1 MGRPSLGIQRIEAL
15 HYYVRDL
22 ERTRRFF
29 VDKLDFVEIGSS
41 GPDLEREGRQ
51 RSAAFRAGEALYVI
65 HQPVGEGGRAW
76 RYLRKHPEGV
86 GTVVLDV
93 EEIDRTFKLLD
104 ERGGTFITDVQ
115 RFSDE
120 GGTLAMFSITTPF
133 GDTTFRFVE
142 RRGYTRLF
150 PGFVANPATGAGAG
164 NRFGFEK
171 IDHLTAN
178 FQTMKPALLW
188 MEHVLGL
195 EQLWE
200 VAFHTQDVPADAWTE
215 LGSAERSPSREGT
228 GTLSGSPPPTKRE
241 HGSGLKSIVM
251 WDPASGVKFANNEP
265 FRPFFKESQINL
277 FAEDNRGD
285 GIQHSALSVGE
296 IVGAVRGLRAAG
308 VEFMPTPGSY
318 YDVLPER
325 LQAIGVGTID
335 ESLDVLREL
344 EILVDGAKPRQYL
357 LQIFLKEAAGRYHD
371 PEAGPFFFEIIQRK
385 GDQGFGAGNFRALFE
400 AIERE
405 QARGGGRAGAA
416 VPRM

>member
-1 MGRPSLGIQRIEAL
+1 MARPSLGIQRIEAL
-15 HYYVRDL
+15 HYYVHDL

-41 GPDLEREGRQ
+41 GPELEREGRQ
-51 RSAAFRAGEALYVI
+51 RSAAFQAGEALYVI
-65 HQPVGEGGRAW
+65 HQPLGDGGRAW

-93 EEIDRTFKLLD
+93 EEIDRTFRLLE
-104 ERGGTFITDVQ
+104 ERGGTLITDVQ

-142 RRGYTRLF
+142 RRGYSILF
-150 PGFVANPATGAGAG
+150 PGFVPSPAGDAAPTATG
-164 NRFGFEK
+164 NRFGFER

-188 MEHVLGL
+188 MEHVLGF

-200 VAFHTQDVPADAWTE
+200 IAFHTQDVA
-215 LGSAERSPSREGT
+215 SAQ
-228 GTLSGSPPPTKRE
+228 KRE

-251 WDPASGVKFANNEP
+251 WDPASEVKFANNEP

-285 GIQHSALSVGE
+285 GIQHSALSVRD

-318 YDVLPER
+318 FDVLPER
-325 LQAIGVGTID
+325 LGQIGVGTID
-335 ESLDVLREL
+335 ESVDLLREL
-344 EILVDGAKPRQYL
+344 EILVDGGKPHQYL

-405 QARGGGRAGAA
+405 QTRAK
-416 VPRM
+416 

>member
-1 MGRPSLGIQRIEAL
+1 MARPSLGIQGIEAL
-15 HYYVRDL
+15 HYYVHDL

-41 GPDLEREGRQ
+41 GPELEREGRQ
-51 RSAAFRAGEALYVI
+51 RSAAFRAGDALYVI
-65 HQPVGEGGRAW
+65 HQPIGEGGRAW

-93 EEIDRTFKLLD
+93 EEIDRTFRLLD

-115 RFSDE
+115 RFSDD
-120 GGTLAMFSITTPF
+120 GGTLAMFSVTTPF

-142 RRGYTRLF
+142 RRGYSRLF
-150 PGFVANPATGAGAG
+150 PGFVPGSGPSATG
-164 NRFGFEK
+164 NRFGFER

-188 MEHVLGL
+188 MEHVLGF

-200 VAFHTQDVPADAWTE
+200 IAFHTQDVA
-215 LGSAERSPSREGT
+215 SAQ
-228 GTLSGSPPPTKRE
+228 KRE

-285 GIQHSALSVGE
+285 GIQHSALSVRD

-308 VEFMPTPGSY
+308 VEFMSTPGSY
-318 YDVLPER
+318 FDVLPER
-325 LQAIGVGTID
+325 LRQIGVGTID
-335 ESLDVLREL
+335 ESVDLLREL
-344 EILVDGAKPRQYL
+344 EILVDGDKPQKYL

-385 GDQGFGAGNFRALFE
+385 GDNGFGAGNFRALFE
-400 AIERE
+400 AIERD
-405 QARGGGRAGAA
+405 QARGK
-416 VPRM
+416 

>member
-1 MGRPSLGIQRIEAL
+1 MVLPSLGIQRIEAL
-15 HYYVRDL
+15 HYYVHDL

-41 GPDLEREGRQ
+41 GPELEREGRQ
-51 RSAAFRAGEALYVI
+51 RSAAFQAGEALYVI
-65 HQPVGEGGRAW
+65 HQPLGEGGRAW

-93 EEIDRTFKLLD
+93 EEIDRAFALLD
-104 ERGGTFITDVQ
+104 QRGGTLITDVQ
-115 RFSDE
+115 RFADE
-120 GGTLAMFSITTPF
+120 GGTLAMFSVTTPF

-142 RRGYTRLF
+142 RRGYSRLF
-150 PGFVANPATGAGAG
+150 PGFVPNPIGAASPVPAG
-164 NRFGFEK
+164 NRFGFER

-188 MEHVLGL
+188 MEHVLGFQ
-195 EQLWE
+195 QLWE
-200 VAFHTQDVPADAWTE
+200 IAFHTQDVA
-215 LGSAERSPSREGT
+215 SAE
-228 GTLSGSPPPTKRE
+228 KRPRK
-241 HGSGLKSIVM
+241 HGSGLKSVVM
-251 WDPASGVKFANNEP
+251 WDPASGVKLANNEP
-265 FRPFFKESQINL
+265 FRPFFKQSQINL

-285 GIQHSALSVGE
+285 GIQHSALSVRD
-296 IVGAVRGLRAAG
+296 IVGAVRGLRDAG

-318 YDVLPER
+318 FDVLPER
-325 LQAIGVGTID
+325 LERIGVGAID
-335 ESLDVLREL
+335 ESIDLLRQL
-344 EILVDGAKPRQYL
+344 EILVDGGKPHQYL

-405 QARGGGRAGAA
+405 QGQDELRGVATA
-416 VPRM
+416 PRM

>member
-1 MGRPSLGIQRIEAL
+1 MARPSLGIQGIEAL
-15 HYYVRDL
+15 HYYVHDL

-41 GPDLEREGRQ
+41 APELEREGRQ
-51 RSAAFRAGEALYVI
+51 RSAAFRAGDALYVI

-93 EEIDRTFKLLD
+93 EEIDRTFRLLD

-120 GGTLAMFSITTPF
+120 GGTLAMFSVTTPF

-142 RRGYTRLF
+142 RRGYSRLF
-150 PGFVANPATGAGAG
+150 PGFVPSPVPSATSATG
-164 NRFGFEK
+164 NRFGFER

-188 MEHVLGL
+188 MQHVLGF

-200 VAFHTQDVPADAWTE
+200 IAFHTQDVA
-215 LGSAERSPSREGT
+215 SAQ
-228 GTLSGSPPPTKRE
+228 KRE

-285 GIQHSALSVGE
+285 GIQHSALSVRD

-308 VEFMPTPGSY
+308 VEFMSTPGSY
-318 YDVLPER
+318 FDVLPER
-325 LQAIGVGTID
+325 LRQIGVGTID
-335 ESLDVLREL
+335 ESVDLLREL
-344 EILVDGAKPRQYL
+344 EILVDGDKPQKYL

-385 GDQGFGAGNFRALFE
+385 GDNGFGAGNFRALFE
-400 AIERE
+400 AIERD
-405 QARGGGRAGAA
+405 QARGR
-416 VPRM
+416 

>member
-1 MGRPSLGIQRIEAL
+1 MARPSLGILRIEAL
-15 HYYVRDL
+15 HYYVHDL
-22 ERTRRFF
+22 ERTRQFF
-29 VDKLDFVEIGSS
+29 VDKLDFVEIGAS
-41 GPDLEREGRQ
+41 GPELEREGRQ
-51 RSAAFRAGEALYVI
+51 RSAAFQAGDALYVI
-65 HQPVGEGGRAW
+65 HEPVGEGGRAW

-93 EEIDRTFKLLD
+93 EEIDRTFRLFD
-104 ERGGTFITDVQ
+104 ERGGTLITDVQ

-120 GGTLAMFSITTPF
+120 GGTLAMFSVTTPF

-142 RRGYTRLF
+142 RRGYSRLF
-150 PGFVANPATGAGAG
+150 PGFVPSAAVSPSATG
-164 NRFGFEK
+164 NRFGFQR

-188 MEHVLGL
+188 MEHVLGF
-195 EQLWE
+195 EQMWE
-200 VAFHTQDVPADAWTE
+200 IAFHTQDVA
-215 LGSAERSPSREGT
+215 SAPQ
-228 GTLSGSPPPTKRE
+228 KRE

-285 GIQHSALSVGE
+285 GIQHSALSVAD

-325 LQAIGVGTID
+325 LRQIGVGAID
-335 ESLDVLREL
+335 ESVDLLRQL
-344 EILVDGAKPRQYL
+344 EILVDGSKPHQYL

-405 QARGGGRAGAA
+405 QAEGK
-416 VPRM
+416 